1 MSRFSGNFRPGGT
14 LPPSDTQEGGWVP
27 CPVVPLTVSP
37 RRFVAIAR
45 AALSSLVTI
54 VVTGSL
60 VRLTGSGLGCDDWP
74 ACNERRFVD
83 VTTGHAAIE
92 QVNRLFTGVV
102 AAAVVLAVLASFFV
116 VPRRGILRWLAAG
129 QVAGVAAQV
138 VIGGF
143 VVLTGLN
150 PWSNMVHFLVSV
162 VLVTLAVLLVDES
175 REYRPSGGVGTA
187 TVRLALG
194 ACATAAVAML
204 LGTVV
209 TATGPHA
216 GDADAPRFDLDLGS
230 VARLH
235 SASVLAC
242 LGLLALLS
250 LRLVRSPDERAVLG
264 GPVQT
269 VLAVGLLQGFVGYLQ
284 YFAGVPALLVAVHI
298 ALSMAFWIAVVRVA
312 RVALIAGRRP
322 SPAGRGS
329 RDRAPGRAAA
339 RR

>member
-1 MSRFSGNFRPGGT
+1 M
-14 LPPSDTQEGGWVP
+14 
-27 CPVVPLTVSP
+27 PLTVSP
-37 RRFVAIAR
+37 RRFVAISR
-45 AALSSLVTI
+45 AALFSLVTI

-116 VPRRGILRWLAAG
+116 VPRRRILRWLAAG

-138 VIGGF
+138 VIGGI

-162 VLVTLAVLLVDES
+162 VLVTLGVLLVDEA
-175 REYRPSGGVGTA
+175 REYRPDGAIGPA
-187 TVRLALG
+187 TSRLALG
-194 ACATAAVAML
+194 ACAMAAAAMV

-216 GDADAPRFDLDLGS
+216 GDPDAPRFDLDLGS
-230 VARLH
+230 TARLH

-242 LGLLALLS
+242 LGLLAILS
-250 LRLVRSPDERAVLG
+250 LRLARSPVERAVLG

-298 ALSMAFWIAVVRVA
+298 ALSMAFWIAVVRAA
-312 RVALIAGRRP
+312 RLALIAGRRP
-322 SPAGRGS
+322 SPAGRESHG
-329 RDRAPGRAAA
+329 RAPGRAAT

>member
-1 MSRFSGNFRPGGT
+1 M
-14 LPPSDTQEGGWVP
+14 
-27 CPVVPLTVSP
+27 PLTISP
-37 RRFVAIAR
+37 RRFVFIAR
-45 AALSSLVTI
+45 AALASLVTI

-102 AAAVVLAVLASFFV
+102 AAAVVLAVLASFLV
-116 VPRRGILRWLAAG
+116 VPRRRILRWLAAG

-138 VIGGF
+138 VIGGI

-162 VLVTLAVLLVDES
+162 VLVTLGVLLVDEA
-175 REYRPSGGVGTA
+175 REHRPDGAIGPA
-187 TVRLALG
+187 TTRLALG
-194 ACATAAVAML
+194 SCAMATVAMV

-216 GDADAPRFDLDLGS
+216 GDPDAPRFDLDLGS

-242 LGLLALLS
+242 LALLVVLS
-250 LRLVRSPDERAVLG
+250 LRLVRSPAERRVLG

-269 VLAVGLLQGFVGYLQ
+269 VLAVGLLQGFLGYLQ
-284 YFAGVPALLVAVHI
+284 YFSGVPALLVAAHI
-298 ALSMAFWIAVVRVA
+298 ALSMVFWIAVVRVA
-312 RVALIAGRRP
+312 RLAIIAGRRP
-322 SPAGRGS
+322 LPGDRGS
-329 RDRAPGRAAA
+329 HGRVRDRVAA